1 MATEINKD
9 ITTVDEGIII
19 HQVNCQN
26 RMGSGVARSLYLKY
40 PIIKELYHK
49 SFNRFSKEFLFG
61 KIHFLTIN
69 KNLYIG
75 NSYTQFDVGNLASQ
89 GVCYTD
95 HEKLKH
101 NILKSLNLAK
111 EKGLK
116 LYLPKYIGCGLA
128 GGDWSEISQFIYEID
143 RDNNILIC
151 TIE

>member
-1 MATEINKD
+1 MAIEINKD

-26 RMGSGVARSLYLKY
+26 RMGAGVARAIYLKY
-40 PIIKELYHK
+40 PIIKELYHE
-49 SFNRFSKEFLFG
+49 SFNRFSKESLFG

-75 NSYTQFDVGNLASQ
+75 NSYTQFDVGALASQ

-95 HEKLKH
+95 HKKLKH
-101 NILKSLNLAK
+101 NILKSLNFAK
-111 EKGLK
+111 EKRLK

-128 GGDWSEISQFIYEID
+128 GGNWSEISQFIYEID
-143 RDNNILIC
+143 TDNDIVIC